1 MAVRKGDP
9 EPTAPAA
16 TIEPDRPV
24 RLPSAGGSTDPAVH
38 HLIAELGT
46 ARSNGD
52 TAAEARIVGQLQT
65 LGYSA

>member
-9 EPTAPAA
+9 ESAAPAA
-16 TIEPDRPV
+16 IIEPDPQV

-52 TAAEARIVGQLQT
+52 TAAETRLVGQLQT